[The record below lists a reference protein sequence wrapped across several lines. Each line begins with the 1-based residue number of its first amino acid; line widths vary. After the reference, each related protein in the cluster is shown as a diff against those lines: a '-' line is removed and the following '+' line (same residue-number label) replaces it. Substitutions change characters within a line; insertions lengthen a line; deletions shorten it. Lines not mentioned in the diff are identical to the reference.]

1 MYKRGYDV
9 MSEIYSGSEGG

>member
-1 MYKRGYDV
+1 MSKRGYDV